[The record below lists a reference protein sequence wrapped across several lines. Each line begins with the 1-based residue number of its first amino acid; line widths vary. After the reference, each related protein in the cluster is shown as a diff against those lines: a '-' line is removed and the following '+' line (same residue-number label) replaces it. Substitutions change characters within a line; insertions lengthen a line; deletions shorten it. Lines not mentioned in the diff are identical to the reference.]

1 MKILLV
7 EDEGNLVKYLKK
19 ALEQAKY
26 TVETVQDGLDALEYI
41 ELNYESIDLIILDIA
56 LPRLSGLAIC
66 KKVRSE
72 DITTP
77 ILMLTA
83 KTTLNDKI
91 TGLDSGAD
99 DYIPKPFS
107 VKELLARTRALLR
120 RPKQTIN
127 QKIEIGDLKLLIQR
141 RKVFR
146 NDQEVKLTLKE
157 YEILEYL
164 MLHPN
169 EVINRELLVDKVWD
183 MNFASFS
190 NVIDVHMKN
199 LRKKL
204 HVPSEGGL
212 IETVR
217 GIGYRLSYEK

>member
-1 MKILLV
+1 MKVLLV
-7 EDEGNLVKYLKK
+7 EDEEHLVKYLKK
-19 ALEQAKY
+19 ALERAKY
-26 TVETVQDGLDALEYI
+26 TVESVENGADALEYI
-41 ELNYESIDLIILDIA
+41 ELNHESLDLIILDIS
-56 LPRLSGLAIC
+56 LPKLSGLAVC
-66 KKVRSE
+66 RKVRSAN
-72 DITTP
+72 ITTP

-83 KTTLNDKI
+83 RTTLQDKI

-107 VKELLARTRALLR
+107 VKELLARMRALLR
-120 RPKQTIN
+120 RPKQIIN
-127 QKIEIGDLKLLIQR
+127 EKIQFGEVKLLIQR
-141 RKVFR
+141 RKVYK
-146 NDQEVKLTLKE
+146 NDQEIRLTLKE

-169 EVINRELLVDKVWD
+169 EVINRESLVDKVWD

-199 LRKKL
+199 LRRKL
-204 HVPSEGGL
+204 NELSEGGL

-217 GIGYRLSYEK
+217 GIGYRLKTEE